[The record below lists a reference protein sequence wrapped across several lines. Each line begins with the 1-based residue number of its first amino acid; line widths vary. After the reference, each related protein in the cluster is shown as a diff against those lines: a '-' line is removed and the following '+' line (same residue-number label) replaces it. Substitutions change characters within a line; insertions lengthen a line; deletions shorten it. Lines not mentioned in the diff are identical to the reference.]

1 MPRQIPLHLRHK
13 KGTSMNSLKLI
24 EILDKIGD
32 KIIEQRDFLTELDRP
47 IGDNDHGINMAK
59 GFQAVKE
66 KLPGLKDKDLG
77 TILKTTGMTLVST
90 VGGSSGPL
98 YGTLFMKMGMAL
110 KDQTEMDFSM
120 FLEAFQVGI
129 EGVGQRGHST
139 VEEKTM
145 LDSLVPSLEAMKAA
159 WAENFDGKAALN
171 AGVAAAQAGVE
182 HTKELIATKGRASYV
197 GERGIGHQDPGAT
210 SYLFMIQ
217 VAAACI

>member
-1 MPRQIPLHLRHK
+1 
-13 KGTSMNSLKLI
+13 MNSAKVI
-24 EILDKIGD
+24 ELLLLIGD
-32 KIIEQRDFLTELDRP
+32 KIIEQKEFLTELDRP

-59 GFQAVKE
+59 GFEAVKV
-66 KLPGLKDKDLG
+66 KLPTLADKDVG

-110 KDQTEMDFSM
+110 NGKQDVTMDE
-120 FLEAFQVGI
+120 FLAAFQVGI
-129 EGVGQRGHST
+129 DGVGQRGHST

-145 LDSLVPSLEAMKAA
+145 LDALVPAINAMKAS
-159 WAENFDGKAALN
+159 WAENQDVKAAFA

-210 SYLFMIQ
+210 SFLFMIQ
-217 VAAACI
+217 VAAANL

>member
-1 MPRQIPLHLRHK
+1 
-13 KGTSMNSLKLI
+13 MNSAKVI
-24 EILDKIGD
+24 ELLLLIGD
-32 KIIEQRDFLTELDRP
+32 KIIEQKEFLTELDRP

-59 GFQAVKE
+59 GFEAVKV
-66 KLPGLKDKDLG
+66 KLPTLADKDVG
-77 TILKTTGMTLVST
+77 AILKTTGMTLVST

-110 KDQTEMDFSM
+110 NGKQDVTMDE
-120 FLEAFQVGI
+120 FLAAFQVGI
-129 EGVGQRGHST
+129 DGVGQRGHST

-145 LDSLVPSLEAMKAA
+145 LDALVPAINAMKAS
-159 WAENFDGKAALN
+159 WAENQDVKAAFA

-210 SYLFMIQ
+210 SFLFMIQ
-217 VAAACI
+217 VAAANL